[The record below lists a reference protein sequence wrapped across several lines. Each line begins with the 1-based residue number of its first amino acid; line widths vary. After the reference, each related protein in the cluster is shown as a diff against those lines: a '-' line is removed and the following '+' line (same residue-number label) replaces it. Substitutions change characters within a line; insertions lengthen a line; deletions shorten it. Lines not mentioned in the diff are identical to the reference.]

1 MIIVTNEKQ
10 MASVS
15 FSMVTRVEAALG
27 HCRRD
32 IDCAWIRCKYEKACG
47 RDGTCVCIGKEEATP
62 NVKEITS
69 QLN

>member
-10 MASVS
+10 MAGVS